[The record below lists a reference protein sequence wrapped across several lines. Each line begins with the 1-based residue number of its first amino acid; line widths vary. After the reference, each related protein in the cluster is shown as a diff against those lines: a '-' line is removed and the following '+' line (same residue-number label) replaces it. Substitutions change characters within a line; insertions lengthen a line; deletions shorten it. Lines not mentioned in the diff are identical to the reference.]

1 MWTDEKLRAE
11 ESAIEGSV
19 DRAPSA
25 EIAIK
30 LSETLEK
37 DVTDIE
43 PIGNQ
48 IDTDALN
55 RLVRRSAGADFRFE
69 FTHAGC
75 HIELDRTGI
84 QIDRLDSTHD

>member
-1 MWTDEKLRAE
+1 MWTDEKPGAE
-11 ESAIEGSV
+11 ESRIEDFV
-19 DRAPSA
+19 DRPPSA
-25 EIAIK
+25 EIAFK

-55 RLVRRSAGADFRFE
+55 RLFQRSAGADFRFE

-75 HIELDRTGI
+75 HVELDPTGI
-84 QIDRLDSTHD
+84 EVDRLDSARE

>member
-1 MWTDEKLRAE
+1 MWTDEQSGIE
-11 ESAIEGSV
+11 ERGIDGSV
-19 DRAPSA
+19 ALAPSA

-43 PIGNQ
+43 PIGNE

-55 RLVRRSAGADFRFE
+55 RLVQRSAGADFRFE
-69 FTHAGC
+69 FTHEGC
-75 HIELDRTGI
+75 TIELDPTGI
-84 QIDRLDSTHD
+84 RVERLEVARD

>member
-1 MWTDEKLRAE
+1 MWTDEKLRTE
-11 ESAIEGSV
+11 ESSVTDSV
-19 DRAPSA
+19 DRAPST

-37 DVTDIE
+37 SVTDIE
-43 PIGNQ
+43 PIGDQ

-55 RLVRRSAGADFRFE
+55 RLVRQSAGDDFRFE

-84 QIDRLDSTHD
+84 QVDRLDSAHD

>member
-1 MWTDEKLRAE
+1 MWTDENPGTE
-11 ESAIEGSV
+11 ESAIEDSV

-55 RLVRRSAGADFRFE
+55 RLFQRSAGADFRFE

-75 HIELDRTGI
+75 RVELDPTGI
-84 QIDRLDSTHD
+84 QVDRLDRARD